1 MKFDVIIGNP
11 PYQLSDGGASASAM
25 PLYHKFVQQ
34 AKNLNPKYVTMIIPS
49 RWFTSGKGLSKFR
62 KEMLHDKRIRAITD
76 FHDASDCFPG
86 VEIKGGV
93 CYFLWDRDNEGLCKV
108 TSINSSGVKTIAERP
123 LLENNADIFIRYN
136 GAIPILKKVQ
146 KFKEERFNKIISTRK
161 PFGLST
167 SLKGIKTDS
176 KKTKVKIFANRKRGY
191 IERSKITRND
201 SWIDQYKL
209 FVPYAIGSGNS
220 KTDVVKPIVAG
231 PGTCCTET
239 YLVFGPFEN
248 RKLAVNAK
256 SYISTRFFHFLLT
269 LKKNTQHATRRVYE
283 FVPEQDY
290 NESWSDEKLYEKYNF
305 TDEEISFIESMVQP
319 NRENK

>member
-1 MKFDVIIGNP
+1 
-11 PYQLSDGGASASAM
+11 
-25 PLYHKFVQQ
+25 
-34 AKNLNPKYVTMIIPS
+34 
-49 RWFTSGKGLSKFR
+49 
-62 KEMLHDKRIRAITD
+62 
-76 FHDASDCFPG
+76 
-86 VEIKGGV
+86 
-93 CYFLWDRDNEGLCKV
+93 
-108 TSINSSGVKTIAERP
+108 
-123 LLENNADIFIRYN
+123 
-136 GAIPILKKVQ
+136 
-146 KFKEERFNKIISTRK
+146 
-161 PFGLST
+161 
-167 SLKGIKTDS
+167 KGIKTDS

-305 TDEEISFIESMVQP
+305 TDEE
-319 NRENK
+319 